1 MSDYYTEQLI
11 KKQTTM
17 KDICV
22 KILLILAVVMSVLIV
37 FLFPLG
43 IILPVAVIVA
53 AVIFFRRLDVE
64 YEYLY
69 VNGDLDIDKIMH
81 KAKRKRLFSMSVN
94 DLELL
99 APVDAV
105 ELRQYQ
111 RAKTYDYTSCSGQGK
126 VYALVVAERG
136 QTKKILFEP
145 NETIIEGFY
154 LLAPRKV
161 VRR

>member
-1 MSDYYTEQLI
+1 
-11 KKQTTM
+11 
-17 KDICV
+17 
-22 KILLILAVVMSVLIV
+22 
-37 FLFPLG
+37 
-43 IILPVAVIVA
+43 
-53 AVIFFRRLDVE
+53 
-64 YEYLY
+64 
-69 VNGDLDIDKIMH
+69 
-81 KAKRKRLFSMSVN
+81 MSVN

-154 LLAPRKV
+154 FLAPRKV
-161 VRR
+161 VRQ